1 MYFEGSGRLL
11 FKQLELPG
19 AYLVEIEPRADER
32 GFFART
38 FCEDEFAATGL
49 ATRFRQN
56 SVSYNARRGTVR
68 GMHFQAAPHQEIKLV
83 RCVSGAVYDVIIDV
97 RPGSPTYLR
106 SVGVELSTKNRTA
119 LYIPG
124 GFAHGFQTL
133 LDDSELLYMIDVNY
147 VAEAARGVR
156 WNDPLLRLEWPD
168 PIRVISG
175 RDLEFPDWQP

>member
-1 MYFEGSGRLL
+1 LL
-11 FKQLELPG
+11 FKQLDLPG

-49 ATRFRQN
+49 VTRFLQS

-83 RCVSGAVYDVIIDV
+83 RCVSGAVYDVIVDV

-106 SVGVELSTKNRTA
+106 SIGVELSAKNRSA

-156 WNDPLLRLEWPD
+156 WNDPLFRLEWPD
-168 PIRVISG
+168 PIKVISS

>member
-1 MYFEGSGRLL
+1 LL
-11 FKQLELPG
+11 FKELDLIG

-38 FCEDEFAATGL
+38 FCEDEFAAAGL
-49 ATRFRQN
+49 STRFPQT
-56 SVSYNARRGTVR
+56 SISYNARRGTVR
-68 GMHFQAAPHQEIKLV
+68 GMHFQAAPHEETKLV
-83 RCVSGAVYDVIIDV
+83 RCVTGAVYDVIVDV

-106 SVGVELSTKNRTA
+106 SMGVELSAKNRSA

-133 LDDSELLYMIDVNY
+133 MDDSELLYMIDVNY

-156 WNDPLLRLEWPD
+156 WNDPSLRVEWPD
-168 PIRVISG
+168 PIKVISS
-175 RDLEFPDWQP
+175 RDEQFPDWQP